1 MRLEHL
7 LRYLRALPTICV
19 HPELDERT
27 LDITLVFVFIVVAP
41 YQQNLYIRCK
51 LDTTLNTIYS
61 IKIELMRLPALKID
75 TK

>member
-7 LRYLRALPTICV
+7 LRYLRALPTICE

-27 LDITLVFVFIVVAP
+27 LDITLVFVFTLVAC

-51 LDTTLNTIYS
+51 LDTLHYLL
-61 IKIELMRLPALKID
+61 KIELMRLPALKID